1 MRRHI
6 SIEGNVREV
15 VPSLVT
21 EVGVGHRTEDPLNA
35 GHYCGSGSLAVSP

>member
-1 MRRHI
+1 MQRHI

-21 EVGVGHRTEDPLNA
+21 EAGVGHRAEDPLNA
-35 GHYCGSGSLAVSP
+35 GHCGSGSLAVSP